1 MPSFGH
7 TSLLL
12 DRILR
17 SSILPSLRLVRPN
30 DSCVRHPFE
39 AIRSREQESYD
50 LISAIIHGVA
60 ERYRSVVRCPH
71 LILGELA
78 TGPLFG
84 TVQFPS
90 GASPVEGPH
99 VGLAPSQHQ
108 SVPSTGM
115 SRWAMRNVA
124 PALWYPS
131 VVDRSVTMRKAV
143 RGAFAGK

>member
-1 MPSFGH
+1 MSGGLLAWLDAKPPDLH
-7 TSLLL
+7 YHLTEPWVSLH
-12 DRILR
+12 
-17 SSILPSLRLVRPN
+17 S
-30 DSCVRHPFE
+30 
-39 AIRSREQESYD
+39 
-50 LISAIIHGVA
+50 
-60 ERYRSVVRCPH
+60 H
-71 LILGELA
+71 LILGELRM
-78 TGPLFG
+78 GPLFG

-124 PALWYPS
+124 PALWYPF
-131 VVDRSVTMRKAV
+131 VVDRSVMMRKAV